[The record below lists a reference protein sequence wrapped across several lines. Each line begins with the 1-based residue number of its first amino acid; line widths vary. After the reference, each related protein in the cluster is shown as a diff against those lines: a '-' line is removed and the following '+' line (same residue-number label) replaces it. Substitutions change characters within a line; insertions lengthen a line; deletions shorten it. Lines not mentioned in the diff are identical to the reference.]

1 MLSETLGR
9 RVGLLHP
16 RILGAARSSVYARC
30 CRACGRGVCGSSLGV
45 RRARSSRL
53 PGRRILRQRRLR
65 HVPRAADPYARTPH
79 PYLRR
84 RGRPLDVVPDLDLL
98 EVAHKAPQATLC
110 LESALSRHGLTDEI
124 PDRTHVALPRRARA
138 PSVGAAVC
146 WHRFAPETFLVGRTL
161 VKLAPGVEIGLYSPE
176 RSIVDAFRLRE
187 REGHELAHE
196 ALKRWLRKRNQP
208 AALLRLA
215 KHFPRTL
222 IPIRKALEL
231 LL

>member
-1 MLSETLGR
+1 
-9 RVGLLHP
+9 
-16 RILGAARSSVYARC
+16 
-30 CRACGRGVCGSSLGV
+30 
-45 RRARSSRL
+45 
-53 PGRRILRQRRLR
+53 
-65 HVPRAADPYARTPH
+65 
-79 PYLRR
+79 
-84 RGRPLDVVPDLDLL
+84 VPDLDLL

-110 LESALSRHGLTDEI
+110 LVSALSRHGLTDEI

-146 WHRFAPETFLVGRTL
+146 WHRFAPETFDVGRTL

-176 RSIVDAFRLRE
+176 RSIVDAFRLRG

-196 ALKRWLRKRNQP
+196 ALERWLRKRNQP

-222 IPIRKALEL
+222 TPIRKALEL